1 MDICKSINRFFI
13 NKFKINVFMDSL
25 STSFLNLITF
35 VNILKLNIL
44 INGISD
50 YNL

>member
-1 MDICKSINRFFI
+1 MNICKTIDIFFI
-13 NKFKINVFMDSL
+13 NKFKINAFMELL

-44 INGISD
+44 FNGISD
-50 YNL
+50 YKL